1 MLIVTDQAQLDSL
14 LAEHSAV
21 LVLYG
26 GQICGVC
33 QALKPQL
40 QRLLAEQF
48 PYMQACYVDCQARG
62 SALCA
67 QQRIMALPVVQIWFE
82 GSRFTEFFKVFSL
95 ADIKAALDRPY
106 SLLFDDSL
114 NSGN

>member
-1 MLIVTDQAQLDSL
+1 MLSISNQNQLDAL
-14 LAEHSAV
+14 LANHSAV

-26 GQICGVC
+26 GQGCGVC

-48 PYMQACYVDCQARG
+48 PYMQACYIDCQKRG

-67 QQRIMALPVVQIWFE
+67 QQRIMALPVVQIWFA

-95 ADIKAALDRPY
+95 ADIKAALERPY

>member
-1 MLIVTDQAQLDSL
+1 MTSKEQLAAL

-26 GQICGVC
+26 GEDCGVC
-33 QALKPQL
+33 QTLKPQL

-48 PYMQACYVDCQARG
+48 PLMQACYVDCQTTG

-67 QQRIMALPVVQIWFE
+67 QQGIMALPVVQIWFE
-82 GSRFTEFFKVFSL
+82 GRRFTEFFKVFAV
-95 ADIKAALDRPY
+95 ADISTALARPY
-106 SLLFDDSL
+106 QLMFSAD
-114 NSGN
+114 